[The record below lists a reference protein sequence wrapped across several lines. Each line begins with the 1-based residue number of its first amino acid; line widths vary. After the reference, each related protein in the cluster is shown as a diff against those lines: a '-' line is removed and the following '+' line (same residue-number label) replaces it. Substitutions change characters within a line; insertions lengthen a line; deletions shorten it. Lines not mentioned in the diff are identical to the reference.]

1 MTTRTGADGA
11 RGSVLMVRAGGGD
24 WHVSVLH
31 PARPLRGAAVSERE
45 ALSLAL
51 AALRQIGQDAAAS
64 AAYGPNPSAVVVVE
78 RCAEASLVLRRMIE
92 ERPAY

>member
-1 MTTRTGADGA
+1 M
-11 RGSVLMVRAGGGD
+11 
-24 WHVSVLH
+24 
-31 PARPLRGAAVSERE
+31 SERE

>member
-1 MTTRTGADGA
+1 M
-11 RGSVLMVRAGGGD
+11 
-24 WHVSVLH
+24 
-31 PARPLRGAAVSERE
+31 SERE

-64 AAYGPNPSAVVVVE
+64 AAYGPSPSAVVVVE

>member
-1 MTTRTGADGA
+1 M
-11 RGSVLMVRAGGGD
+11 VLVRVPDDPQPA
-24 WHVSVLH
+24 
-31 PARPLRGAAVSERE
+31 ARPLRGAAVSERE

>member
-1 MTTRTGADGA
+1 
-11 RGSVLMVRAGGGD
+11 
-24 WHVSVLH
+24 
-31 PARPLRGAAVSERE
+31 VSERE